1 MKLKNISYIEVQS
14 DEDNESEKILYFHLI
29 NPPKIFRKI
38 NDSLKIKPEDNYVK
52 KFSSVLDMITFT
64 NHYHFEYSRFNK
76 STGRSINIKENL
88 MVEHSKTTNQMV
100 TKPSDEEVSFEWNND
115 YDYLNY
121 IRIDSYLSIR
131 PEFAN
136 FYLLNL
142 VVRIKIKFYSKEE
155 ENDFFRELK
164 FDNIIEFSNE
174 IKPIPNEDTR
184 KEVDNLLMRKS
195 KSFYKYLLNLHFSLQ
210 YAVLSLITTKKLNI
224 YSFDIAFLERL
235 SNFNC
240 DQQNEAALIIES
252 MIKENSKLNSQNDL
266 LQIFNTHW
274 EKSFQNELM
283 RIDDREKS
291 NKDVMKT
298 RTVEV
303 TPNLIYYKPPAYEKQ
318 NHSLRKYT
326 EYRDNFVKINFV
338 DEDLS
343 KIYFTSQSMWVLI
356 NFLKNVMLDG
366 IVVGSRVFE
375 FYAASNSQMK
385 NSSYWF
391 FNLEGT
397 RFLEMEQIISELGDF
412 SKELNIHKNAAR
424 RGQCLS
430 TTSFVKKLN
439 PNMIKRIDDLEKNNY
454 CFTDGIGKIS
464 LDLAFECAKVF
475 KMEYASAFQ
484 IRIGGVKGILAVDPE
499 IREKESIHVR
509 PSMIK
514 FESTDTELGIIRCS
528 SFSQG
533 YLNRQIIVL
542 LSSLGVPNSIFIDMA
557 LDELKKYDDIIES
570 PELLNSDCYNK
581 GDLLRKC
588 YFFMPSLSYFCSSK
602 LLEVKQDPFMSS
614 LALNIAISKILDVKN
629 KGKIYDHKSAVLIGV
644 IDETNSLEEGEV
656 FIQIKKEG
664 PKKRGDQNKQ
674 RYNQEEDDDFKT
686 VDCDVIVTKNP
697 CLHPGDIKILRACNK
712 YQKKLDHML
721 NVIVFSAK
729 GKRPVQNEISGG
741 DLDGDSFFVSW
752 NEKLLNNI
760 KRKNVKPME
769 ETKGV
774 SQHLKNKEIKR
785 KDIVNSYIDY
795 MKNDT
800 IALISNAHLA
810 FADSDPLGAFSEKCL
825 KLSELFSIAIDAPK
839 HGNFVS
845 HDEFKKH
852 GLLLKSYPDFL
863 DSQISS
869 TYKSPG
875 VIGEL
880 FRLVNENDYLYLFDK
895 NEWKFN
901 FCQDYVMEP
910 TFITENAHK
919 YVGTAYQIYK
929 LYQGEV
935 KNMMRYSQV
944 ISETELFLSEN
955 MHDKKANKQTKQ
967 SDPYSELRT
976 LRDKYTKK
984 IIESL
989 SKHTEG
995 DLSRDVAS
1003 AFYIVTYLNDMSLNK
1018 FKHILMPKY
1027 SELIK
1032 AMKKDGFLET
1042 NGSNESESRRKN
1054 YSDYHYFV
1062 ENKTEYRRYND
1073 IIDEKRIYSLPWLI
1087 REIRE
1092 KLLKSKSGY
1101 YK

>member
-1 MKLKNISYIEVQS
+1 MFYEFIFILGSIKLEMKLKNITYIEVQS
-14 DEDNESEKILYFHLI
+14 EEDENEKVLYFHLL

-38 NDSLKIKPEDNYVK
+38 NDFCKIKPEDNYVQ
-52 KFSSVLDMITFT
+52 KFSGVLDMINFT
-64 NHYHFEYSRFNK
+64 NHYHFEYSRLNK
-76 STGRSINIKENL
+76 STGRSTNIKENL
-88 MVEHSKTTNQMV
+88 LVEHTKTTNQMV
-100 TKPSDEEVSFEWNND
+100 NKPNDEEVNFEWNND

-142 VVRIKIKFYSKEE
+142 VMRVKIKFFCRQEE
-155 ENDFFRELK
+155 EDFFRELK
-164 FDNIIEFSNE
+164 FLNLMKYKNE
-174 IKPIPNEDTR
+174 IKPIPDELTR
-184 KEVDNLLMRKS
+184 KNIDNFLMRKS
-195 KSFYKYLLNLHFSLQ
+195 KSFYRILLNLHFSLQ
-210 YAVLSLITTKKLNI
+210 YSILSLITTRKLNI

-235 SNFNC
+235 QQLSC

-252 MIKENSKLNSQNDL
+252 MIKENAKLNSQNDL

-283 RIDDREKS
+283 RIDDKERS

-303 TPNLIYYKPPAYEKQ
+303 TPNVILYKPPAYEKQ
-318 NHSLRKYT
+318 NHSLRKYI
-326 EYRDNFVKINFV
+326 EYRDNFVKVNFV
-338 DEDLS
+338 DEDQS

-366 IVVGSRVFE
+366 IVVGSRIFE

-439 PNMIKRIDDLEKNNY
+439 PNMIKKIDDLERNNY

-464 LDLAFECAKVF
+464 FDLAQECARVF

-484 IRIGGVKGILAVDPE
+484 IRIGGIKGILAVDPE
-499 IREKESIHVR
+499 IKEKECIHVR

-542 LSSLGVPNSIFIDMA
+542 LSSLGVPNNIFIDMA
-557 LDELKKYDDIIES
+557 LDELRKYDDIIET
-570 PELLNSDCYNK
+570 PQLMNSKVYNK

-588 YFFMPSLSYFCSSK
+588 YFFMPALNHFCSSSY
-602 LLEVKQDPFMSS
+602 LEIREDPFMSS
-614 LALNIAISKILDVKN
+614 LALNIAISKILDLKN
-629 KGKIYDHKSAVLIGV
+629 KGKILDQYSAVLIGV
-644 IDETNSLEEGEV
+644 IDETDSLEEGEV
-656 FIQIKKEG
+656 FIQIKREG
-664 PKKRGDQNKQ
+664 QNKGTDECFVLDS
-674 RYNQEEDDDFKT
+674 NI
-686 VDCDVIVTKNP
+686 IVTKNP
-697 CLHPGDIKILRACNK
+697 CLHPGDIKILKACNK
-712 YQKKLDHML
+712 YKKLHHML
-721 NVIVFSAK
+721 NVIVFSSK

-760 KRKNVKPME
+760 KRKNVKSMD
-769 ETKGV
+769 ETKGI
-774 SQHLKNKEIKR
+774 SQHLKSKDIKR
-785 KDIVNSYIDY
+785 KDIINSYIDY

-810 FADSDPLGAFSEKCL
+810 FADNDPMNGAFNEKCL
-825 KLSELFSIAIDAPK
+825 KLAELFSIAIDAPK

-852 GLLLKSYPDFL
+852 GLILKSYPDFL
-863 DSQISS
+863 DNQTFN

-880 FRLVNENDYLYLFDK
+880 FRLVNEKEYLQLFDR

-901 FCQDYVMEP
+901 FCQDYSIELSFV
-910 TFITENAHK
+910 TENAHK
-919 YVGTAYQIYK
+919 YVHKAYQIYT
-929 LYQGEV
+929 LYEGEI
-935 KNMMRYSQV
+935 KNMMKYAQV
-944 ISETELFLSEN
+944 ISE
-955 MHDKKANKQTKQ
+955 KAIQ
-967 SDPYSELRT
+967 
-976 LRDKYTKK
+976 
-984 IIESL
+984 
-989 SKHTEG
+989 
-995 DLSRDVAS
+995 V
-1003 AFYIVTYLNDMSLNK
+1003 
-1018 FKHILMPKY
+1018 
-1027 SELIK
+1027 
-1032 AMKKDGFLET
+1032 
-1042 NGSNESESRRKN
+1042 
-1054 YSDYHYFV
+1054 
-1062 ENKTEYRRYND
+1062 
-1073 IIDEKRIYSLPWLI
+1073 
-1087 REIRE
+1087 
-1092 KLLKSKSGY
+1092 
-1101 YK
+1101 